1 MSIPIVSAA
10 AAEVLRSL
18 SKTTSQ
24 PTIDGDD
31 RLLEL
36 LWIKVELHSRTMYVG
51 ALYHPPHPIYATS
64 LLTARLEHTVEV
76 LVHSDPEALLVLG
89 GDLNELGDS
98 TVVEATGLIPLVHQP
113 TRGGNTLDRLYVS
126 EECFATVKVLN
137 SAIKTDH
144 RAIVAVPH
152 GPVITRGKVLTRV
165 VYRRRSPP
173 QHAALLRCFSEVD
186 LSALIEA
193 SDP

>member
-1 MSIPIVSAA
+1 
-10 AAEVLRSL
+10 
-18 SKTTSQ
+18 
-24 PTIDGDD
+24 
-31 RLLEL
+31 
-36 LWIKVELHSRTMYVG
+36 
-51 ALYHPPHPIYATS
+51 
-64 LLTARLEHTVEV
+64 
-76 LVHSDPEALLVLG
+76 
-89 GDLNELGDS
+89 
-98 TVVEATGLIPLVHQP
+98 LIPLVHQP

-173 QHAALLRCFSEVD
+173 QHAALLRCLSEVD
-186 LSALIEA
+186 LSALLEA
-193 SDP
+193 SDPQRAWDLFNMETIGRLDTIYPLKMVTMTSTDPPYVTPAIKLLLKKKNRLIRAGRLKEASAYARRVGQAIKRAIREDLSDVDPRSGMRDLWR